1 MKILCYPG
9 DCFWAT
15 LWSKSP
21 PPPGATPF
29 VIIANHLHLSL
40 AIYAPATHIAVT
52 WDPCG
57 RLGNLAVLGLSNI
70 WASVCVC
77 VCVCG
82 AEGRARNR
90 EWARGTNESWQ
101 HKLKC

>member
-77 VCVCG
+77 VCVCVELKEEQG
-82 AEGRARNR
+82 I
-90 EWARGTNESWQ
+90 ESGPEAQ
-101 HKLKC
+101 MRVGSTS